1 MKPEDKK
8 TFGFNF
14 MKGKQMTDIL
24 PVGGLGD
31 GAGVGSAAL
40 GAFGGALIGSWF
52 GDAWGGYG
60 WGNRGGGGDCS
71 CAAAAGFGTSIL
83 NDGINAIQNSVN
95 GMNMNLSSGLC
106 NIGYQTLDQSSRTNL
121 AMMQGFS
128 TIGHDN
134 CQNTNNIVSA
144 INNVGFQNQNC
155 CCQTQK
161 LIAEEGCATRQ
172 LIQNNLIND
181 LQTKL
186 CDAKA
191 DNAALKSQLYTTN
204 VVNGQT
210 AVLLAA
216 INARPTTTASAAA

>member
-1 MKPEDKK
+1 
-8 TFGFNF
+8 
-14 MKGKQMTDIL
+14 MTDIL
-24 PVGGLGD
+24 PVGGSLG
-31 GAGVGSAAL
+31 GGEGWGGAAL

-52 GDAWGGYG
+52 GDGWGG
-60 WGNRGGGGDCS
+60 WGNRGGGNGGCG
-71 CAAAAGFGTSIL
+71 CGCGAAVGTSII
-83 NDGINAIQNSVN
+83 NDGINSIQNSIN

-106 NIGYQTLDQSSRTNL
+106 NVGYQTLDQSSRTNL

-134 CQNTNNIVSA
+134 CQNTNAIVSA

-172 LIQNNLIND
+172 LIQNNLIAD
-181 LQTKL
+181 LHTKL

-191 DNAALKSQLYTTN
+191 DNAALKSQVYTTN
-204 VVNGQT
+204 MVNGQT
-210 AVLLAA
+210 AVLMAA
-216 INARPTTTASAAA
+216 IDRLRPTTTTAAA